1 MSEIIRIGV
10 RSLEV
15 LFFAGWAGSL
25 IVLIL
30 SGFED
35 VRTVFEEEPIETH

>member
-30 SGFED
+30 AGFED
-35 VRTVFEEEPIETH
+35 LRTVLRQEPNETH

>member
-1 MSEIIRIGV
+1 MSEIIKIGV

-15 LFFAGWAGSL
+15 LFFAGWVGSL
-25 IVLIL
+25 IVLLL

-35 VRTVFEEEPIETH
+35 VRTALEEEPNETH

>member
-15 LFFAGWAGSL
+15 LFMAGWAGSL
-25 IVLIL
+25 IVLAL
-30 SGFED
+30 AGFED
-35 VRTVFEEEPIETH
+35 MRTIFEKEPSETH

>member
-1 MSEIIRIGV
+1 MSEIIKIGV

-25 IVLIL
+25 IVLVL
-30 SGFED
+30 AGFED
-35 VRTVFEEEPIETH
+35 MRTALEEEPNQTH

>member
-1 MSEIIRIGV
+1 MSEIIKIGV
-10 RSLEV
+10 RSLEI

-25 IVLIL
+25 IVLLL

-35 VRTVFEEEPIETH
+35 IRTAFDSEPTETH